1 MSSGKDEEKPAQGE
15 DPMKR
20 LAELEAAYLGEK
32 QKADSFLNQLKYAQA
47 DIENLRKQ
55 MQRRV
60 EEEVERW
67 RSHLLLQLLP
77 VVEELDLAIESAS
90 EADGSQLLQGVKI
103 IRKKLGRILER
114 EGVSPIEAL
123 GKPFDPNL
131 HEAVMEVETPEKE
144 DGMVVEEVRKGYL
157 LRGRVL
163 RPSMVKV
170 ARNPVSRKIEE
181 VSR

>member
-1 MSSGKDEEKPAQGE
+1 
-15 DPMKR
+15 MKR

>member
-1 MSSGKDEEKPAQGE
+1 MR
-15 DPMKR
+15 R
-20 LAELEAAYLGEK
+20 LAELEAAYLEEK
-32 QKADSFLNQLKYAQA
+32 QRADSYLNQLRYAQA

-67 RSHLLLQLLP
+67 RSHLILQLLP
-77 VVEELDLAIESAS
+77 VVEELDMAIESA
-90 EADGSQLLQGVKI
+90 EKVDGAQLLRGVEI
-103 IRKKLGRILER
+103 IRRKLGRILER

-131 HEAVMEVETPEKE
+131 HEAVMEVEAPEGD
-144 DGMVVEEVRKGYL
+144 DGIVVEEVRRGYL

-170 ARNPVSRKIEE
+170 ARNPGSKRSEE
-181 VSR
+181 VRG

>member
-1 MSSGKDEEKPAQGE
+1 
-15 DPMKR
+15 MKR

-60 EEEVERW
+60 DEEVERW

-114 EGVSPIEAL
+114 EWVSPIEAL

-131 HEAVMEVETPEKE
+131 HEAVMEVEAPEKE
-144 DGMVVEEVRKGYL
+144 DGVVVEEVRKGYL

-170 ARNPVSRKIEE
+170 ARNPGSRKVEE